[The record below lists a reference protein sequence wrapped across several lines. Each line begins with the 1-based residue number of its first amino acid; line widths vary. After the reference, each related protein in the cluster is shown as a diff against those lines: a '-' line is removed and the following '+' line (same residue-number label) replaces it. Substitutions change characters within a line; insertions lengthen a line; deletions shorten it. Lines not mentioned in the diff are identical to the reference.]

1 MAVTANDVQWAQL
14 LPLRADVAVAVS
26 ARAGQKWLMAHA
38 THTPRFSA
46 DSARFLSSSASVAA
60 ATVTNDVVVFVVVD
74 VGCWLSI
81 RMLVDVVFA
90 CSDLWSAGGCC
101 GDGCFL
107 ILIKQFYFL
116 VRFFF
121 LSQERCRKCVLS
133 CFVITSSR
141 FPQILFSSFITLF
154 RFSFALFSNKKKVE
168 KINLE
173 ITIALRIFS
182 FF

>member
-1 MAVTANDVQWAQL
+1 MMFNEPSFCLFVLMSPW
-14 LPLRADVAVAVS
+14 PCP
-26 ARAGQKWLMAHA
+26 RAGQKWLMAHA

-46 DSARFLSSSASVAA
+46 DSARVLSSSASVAA
-60 ATVTNDVVVFVVVD
+60 ATVTNDVVVFVVVVD

-81 RMLVDVVFA
+81 RMLVVVFFA

-121 LSQERCRKCVLS
+121 S
-133 CFVITSSR
+133 C
-141 FPQILFSSFITLF
+141 P
-154 RFSFALFSNKKKVE
+154 KKDVV
-168 KINLE
+168 N
-173 ITIALRIFS
+173 AC
-182 FF
+182 

>member
-1 MAVTANDVQWAQL
+1 M
-14 LPLRADVAVAVS
+14 AVS

-46 DSARFLSSSASVAA
+46 DSARFLSSSAYVAA
-60 ATVTNDVVVFVVVD
+60 ATVTNDVFVVVVVVD

-81 RMLVDVVFA
+81 RMLVVGFVA

-116 VRFFF
+116 VRVFFF
-121 LSQERCRKCVLS
+121 VPRKMS
-133 CFVITSSR
+133 
-141 FPQILFSSFITLF
+141 
-154 RFSFALFSNKKKVE
+154 
-168 KINLE
+168 
-173 ITIALRIFS
+173 
-182 FF
+182 

>member
-1 MAVTANDVQWAQL
+1 MMFNEPSFCLFVLKSPW
-14 LPLRADVAVAVS
+14 PCPRA
-26 ARAGQKWLMAHA
+26 AGQKWLMAHA
-38 THTPRFSA
+38 THTPHGSRLTRLVF
-46 DSARFLSSSASVAA
+46 FLPLLLWLLLLTA
-60 ATVTNDVVVFVVVD
+60 TNDVVVVFVVVD

-81 RMLVDVVFA
+81 RMLVVGFVA
-90 CSDLWSAGGCC
+90 CSDLCGLLVVVVAMVVSWSWSNS
-101 GDGCFL
+101 
-107 ILIKQFYFL
+107 
-116 VRFFF
+116 
-121 LSQERCRKCVLS
+121 SQERCRKCVLS

-182 FF
+182 FFKALSR

>member
-1 MAVTANDVQWAQL
+1 
-14 LPLRADVAVAVS
+14 
-26 ARAGQKWLMAHA
+26 MAHA

-60 ATVTNDVVVFVVVD
+60 AATVTNDVVFVVVD

-81 RMLVDVVFA
+81 RMLVVGFVA

-116 VRFFF
+116 VRVFFF
-121 LSQERCRKCVLS
+121 VPRKMS
-133 CFVITSSR
+133 
-141 FPQILFSSFITLF
+141 
-154 RFSFALFSNKKKVE
+154 
-168 KINLE
+168 
-173 ITIALRIFS
+173 
-182 FF
+182 